1 MSQSTRKFMQSNL
14 NVSHCPSD
22 SSSQGLSTTQF
33 QWAGVQVGLTN
44 YKGVMGENAV
54 YLPSQEESYKI
65 GTCAGLFFRT
75 NYQRSIR
82 LLVGEDVVRHNDHS
96 ANFFANS
103 DWCSCEQKLNY
114 MPNPS
119 TPRSWPQVISFCSNH
134 SGGANFALADGL
146 VKFISQGIHLNVC
159 HGFCKRN
166 GGEIATVEEL

>member
-1 MSQSTRKFMQSNL
+1 VPHLEEVVLFERFSSVFDGFFFSGSGLMSQSTRKFMQSNL

-75 NYQRSIR
+75 NYQR
-82 LLVGEDVVRHNDHS
+82 DVVGTQLFVVSPAIGGDVWR
-96 ANFFANS
+96 
-103 DWCSCEQKLNY
+103 
-114 MPNPS
+114 
-119 TPRSWPQVISFCSNH
+119 VGICSN
-134 SGGANFALADGL
+134 
-146 VKFISQGIHLNVC
+146 INVS
-159 HGFCKRN
+159 
-166 GGEIATVEEL
+166 